1 MFLFASLAG
10 FFLLNKFFEP
20 GRIQVGDIMSLVSM
34 GLAGKATDLKL
45 GPHVCDFNGERY
57 FYLFPMFLQQIC
69 IEYELEVV
77 VVTVIPH
84 KMISFSSRE
93 GLLQNIS
100 NM

>member
-1 MFLFASLAG
+1 MFLFVSLAG

-45 GPHVCDFNGERY
+45 GTYVCDFNGERY
-57 FYLFPMFLQQIC
+57 FYLFPMFLHQIC

-84 KMISFSSRE
+84 KRISFSSRE
-93 GLLQNIS
+93 GLL
-100 NM
+100 